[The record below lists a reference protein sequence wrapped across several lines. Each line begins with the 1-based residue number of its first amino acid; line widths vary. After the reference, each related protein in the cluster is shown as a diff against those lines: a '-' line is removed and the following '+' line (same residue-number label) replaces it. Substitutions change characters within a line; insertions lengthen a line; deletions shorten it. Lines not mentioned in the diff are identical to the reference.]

1 MACGIALGLRLDK
14 NPAYV
19 YVYMG
24 DGELQE
30 GSVWEAVMNA
40 SQNNLNK
47 IIAFVDR
54 NKLQIDGSTEN
65 IKALEPLKDKFEAF
79 GWNAMEIDGHD
90 IDEIYQAVNTA
101 KTMDRPTVIIAETVK
116 GKGVSYMENKAGWH
130 GKAPNDEEFKIA
142 MDELSK

>member
-1 MACGIALGLRLDK
+1 
-14 NPAYV
+14 
-19 YVYMG
+19 
-24 DGELQE
+24 
-30 GSVWEAVMNA
+30 MNA